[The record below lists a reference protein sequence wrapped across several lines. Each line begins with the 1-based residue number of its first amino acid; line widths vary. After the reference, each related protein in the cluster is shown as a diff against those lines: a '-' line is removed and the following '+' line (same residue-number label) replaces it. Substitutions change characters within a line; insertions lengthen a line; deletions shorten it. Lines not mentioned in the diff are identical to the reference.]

1 MVRGAKI
8 GKIYFQART
17 NSKAFERRYRVRMVT
32 LTASPPEEISPVA
45 VFLRVAPLMLRPGC
59 VAKSTKKILLVE
71 DNGDIRELL
80 ALLIKRLGYKLFEA
94 ATGLEAIDRAS
105 EVQPDLIMMDLRL
118 PEMNGD
124 EATARLKA
132 NPSTRDI
139 PVLITTAYVAGINT
153 RRALDAGAAEILYK
167 PIDLTTLHNVLRRYL
182 SGED

>member
-1 MVRGAKI
+1 
-8 GKIYFQART
+8 
-17 NSKAFERRYRVRMVT
+17 MVT
-32 LTASPPEEISPVA
+32 LTASPPEEISNVA
-45 VFLRVAPLMLRPGC
+45 VFLRMAPLMLRPGR

-105 EVQPDLIMMDLRL
+105 AVQPDLIMMDLRL